1 MMRDDHLINR
11 DSALFRFILHF
22 NAGYMFPCIRLLPPA
37 KTDNKNES
45 EKLQIHNQME
55 RA

>member
-1 MMRDDHLINR
+1 
-11 DSALFRFILHF
+11 
-22 NAGYMFPCIRLLPPA
+22 MFPSIRLLPPT